1 LCTANDQVVRI
12 VTNKVDNACYA
23 DWNLDP
29 TLYEHLGNDDEEQQ
43 WANYRLNETPSK
55 GVMMWG
61 ILTND
66 YNNLTRATVVIF
78 QEWLHLVEVLLHTA

>member
-1 LCTANDQVVRI
+1 MMMKNSNGPI
-12 VTNKVDNACYA
+12 I
-23 DWNLDP
+23 
-29 TLYEHLGNDDEEQQ
+29 E
-43 WANYRLNETPSK
+43 LNETPSK

-78 QEWLHLVEVLLHTA
+78 QEWLHLVEVLLHRLMGYAESHDEERLCIIICNRVIVPLLLMM

>member
-1 LCTANDQVVRI
+1 MMMKNSNGPI
-12 VTNKVDNACYA
+12 I
-23 DWNLDP
+23 
-29 TLYEHLGNDDEEQQ
+29 E
-43 WANYRLNETPSK
+43 LNETPSK

-78 QEWLHLVEVLLHTA
+78 QEWLHLVEVLTAPLDGICRKS